1 MLRRRRARE
10 VALQVLYEDDLNPHI
25 APSVGEQFVRRRLR
39 DPRLVAFALNLI
51 AGVRRHAAE
60 LDRLIEQTAANW
72 SLARMAV
79 VDRNILRLGAYEM
92 LYGHTPDRVVLDEAI
107 ELAKRYGTSHSA
119 QFVNGIL
126 DRLLHK
132 YAEKGED
139 SGASGAATPACPPS
153 EAPSG

>member
-10 VALQVLYEDDLNPHI
+10 VALQVLYEEDLNPQV
-25 APSVGEQFVRRRLR
+25 APSVSEQFVRRRVR
-39 DPRLVAFALNLI
+39 DPRLAAFALSLI

-60 LDRLIEQTAANW
+60 LDRMIQEIAANW

-92 LYGHTPDRVVLDEAI
+92 LFGDTPDRVALDEAI
-107 ELAKRYGTSHSA
+107 ELAKRYGDSRSA

-126 DRLLHK
+126 DRLLHQNAGGAPG
-132 YAEKGED
+132 AEPGGPAD
-139 SGASGAATPACPPS
+139 PSCPASA
-153 EAPSG
+153 APSG